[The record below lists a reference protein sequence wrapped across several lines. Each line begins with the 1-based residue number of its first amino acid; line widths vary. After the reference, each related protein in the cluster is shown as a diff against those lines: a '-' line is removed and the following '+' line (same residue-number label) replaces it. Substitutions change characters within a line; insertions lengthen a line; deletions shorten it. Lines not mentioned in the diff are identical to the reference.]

1 MSNSFTVRQH
11 DEPTSFHNSEVLG
24 PVMAPS
30 SNLGKGIQNREER
43 VGPLNSEIN
52 VREESRNAKNSTA
65 SGFNDVKK
73 PCRNGRIDE

>member
-1 MSNSFTVRQH
+1 
-11 DEPTSFHNSEVLG
+11 
-24 PVMAPS
+24 MAPS

-43 VGPLNSEIN
+43 VGPQGFSSEIN